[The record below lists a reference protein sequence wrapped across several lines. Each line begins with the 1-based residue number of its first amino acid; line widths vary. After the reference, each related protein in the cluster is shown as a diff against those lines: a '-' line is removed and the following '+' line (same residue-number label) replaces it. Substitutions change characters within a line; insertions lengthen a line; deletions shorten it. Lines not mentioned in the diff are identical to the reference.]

1 MFPVKLKINLI
12 KQANL
17 YGAKHSYDKITNHIL
32 NDILFVVFFDLKILF
47 SSCLLVF
54 FKKWL
59 YDGDGGE
66 FASVLTCDD
75 WFIIVFCFRFAENF

>member
-1 MFPVKLKINLI
+1 MFPEKLKINLI

-54 FKKWL
+54 FKK
-59 YDGDGGE
+59 
-66 FASVLTCDD
+66 
-75 WFIIVFCFRFAENF
+75 